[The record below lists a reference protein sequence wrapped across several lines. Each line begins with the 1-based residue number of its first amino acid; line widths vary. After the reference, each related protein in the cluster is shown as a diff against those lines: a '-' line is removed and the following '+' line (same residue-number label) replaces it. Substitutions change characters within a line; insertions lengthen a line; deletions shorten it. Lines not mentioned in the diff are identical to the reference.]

1 MKRFRV
7 FICTD
12 LEGVGGVV
20 NFADWCTP
28 DGYRNEMG
36 CRFLTEEVNAA
47 VDGFFASGATEVVVG
62 DGHGS
67 GGSIRGEILDPR
79 AYLQRGGNNFTD
91 YEALAFVG
99 QHAKA
104 GTPYAHLA
112 HTQTGEAID
121 FRINGVS
128 LGEFGQLAYIAAEQ
142 GKPTIFA
149 AGDKA
154 LTLEASTG
162 IPEIITVAVKEGT
175 NPTAPTPEV
184 STDAVFLQCSGALHY
199 PRRRVLEEMLSGAKA
214 AAEKYR
220 KDFKVFKLP
229 PILGPYVAEAE
240 YRPIGTKLIPR
251 FGKLPARRLKTR
263 PTPTITA
270 AFNEFYGQIE
280 WKAPDGDRVI
290 ELKISDLV

>member
-7 FICTD
+7 YICTD

-20 NFADWCTP
+20 NFTDWCTP
-28 DGYRNEMG
+28 DGYRNEAG

-47 VDGFFASGATEVVVG
+47 VDGFFAGSATEVVVG

-67 GGSIRGEILDPR
+67 GGSIRGEILDSR
-79 AYLQRGGNNFTD
+79 AYLKRGGDDLAD
-91 YEALAFVG
+91 YEAFAFVG

-112 HTQTGEAID
+112 HTQTEEAID

-128 LGEFGQLAYIAAEQ
+128 LGEFGQLAYMAAEQ

-154 LTLEASTG
+154 LTLEARAL

-175 NPTAPTPEV
+175 NPAPPLDV
-184 STDAVFLQCSGALHY
+184 AADAVLVKCSGALHY
-199 PRRRVLEEMLSGAKA
+199 PRRKVLADLRAGAKN

-220 KDFKVFKLP
+220 ANAGVFKLP
-229 PILGPYVAEAE
+229 PIPGSYVAEAE
-240 YRPIGTKLIPR
+240 YRAIGTKLIPL

-263 PTPTITA
+263 INPTITA
-270 AFNEFYGQIE
+270 AFKEFYGQIE
-280 WKAPDGDRVI
+280 WSAPDGDRIV
-290 ELKISDLV
+290 EFKE